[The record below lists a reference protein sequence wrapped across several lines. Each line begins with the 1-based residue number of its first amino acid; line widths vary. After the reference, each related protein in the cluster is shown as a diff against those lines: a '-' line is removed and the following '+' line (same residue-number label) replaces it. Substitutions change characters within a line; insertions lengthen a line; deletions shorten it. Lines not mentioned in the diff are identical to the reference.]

1 MLTYTRKD
9 DSMSIT
15 KEYVV
20 NENIL
25 TLYNLLNNYYNSS
38 DNYPLEIKKK
48 VDQLLKILIKHL
60 EKNFLDLDIK
70 NDLLIRKITFIN
82 Q

>member
-1 MLTYTRKD
+1 MG
-9 DSMSIT
+9 IT
-15 KEYVV
+15 KEYIV

-38 DNYPLEIKKK
+38 DNYPLEIKNK

-70 NDLLIRKITFIN
+70 NDRLIRKVTFIN
-82 Q
+82 QK

>member
-1 MLTYTRKD
+1 MG
-9 DSMSIT
+9 IT
-15 KEYVV
+15 KEYIV

-38 DNYPLEIKKK
+38 DNYPLEIKNK

-60 EKNFLDLDIK
+60 EKN
-70 NDLLIRKITFIN
+70 
-82 Q
+82 

>member
-1 MLTYTRKD
+1 MRT
-9 DSMSIT
+9 T

-25 TLYNLLNNYYNSS
+25 TLYTLLNNYYNSN

-48 VDQLLKILIKHL
+48 VDQLLKHL
-60 EKNFLDLDIK
+60 EKNF
-70 NDLLIRKITFIN
+70 
-82 Q
+82 

>member
-1 MLTYTRKD
+1 MG
-9 DSMSIT
+9 IT
-15 KEYVV
+15 KEYIV

-25 TLYNLLNNYYNSS
+25 TLYNLLNSYYNSS
-38 DNYPLEIKKK
+38 DNYPLEIKNK

-70 NDLLIRKITFIN
+70 NDQLIRKVTFIN
-82 Q
+82 QK